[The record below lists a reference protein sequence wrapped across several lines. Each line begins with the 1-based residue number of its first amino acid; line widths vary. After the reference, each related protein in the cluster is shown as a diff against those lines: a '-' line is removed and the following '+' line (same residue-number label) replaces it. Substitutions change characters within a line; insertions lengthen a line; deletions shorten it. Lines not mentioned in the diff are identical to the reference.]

1 MYVDASGSAGKQRWT
16 CEGSALFIV
25 FSASHFFFFLF
36 SEPERAVI

>member
-1 MYVDASGSAGKQRWT
+1 MLRAAPENSGGPVT
-16 CEGSALFIV
+16 GSALFIV